1 MKTLAFALVLCL
13 LPARVCVARQNGSAP
28 PAPKTV
34 PSQASMAGS
43 IDPQLRSDILHM
55 LAVNHALDK
64 AQSTMRTMFNTMR
77 PQLSATLPATP
88 NRDKI
93 VDAYLEKLVGLAQK
107 PEFTDGIVAV
117 YAKYFSD
124 DDIKA
129 LAQFYQTPAGQ
140 HFNDHLSDVM
150 SDSVKFGQQL
160 FMQNMN
166 GIFGELCKEYPE
178 LQGQAKFCPASG
190 ETKGELLPSRPKP
203 SKTERVL
210 AGRIDSAV
218 SASSK
223 R

>member
-1 MKTLAFALVLCL
+1 MKMSALAFVMLFVPVCL
-13 LPARVCVARQNGSAP
+13 AQQKAA
-28 PAPKTV
+28 TV
-34 PSQASMAGS
+34 PKAGAPQASPGAS
-43 IDPQLRSDILHM
+43 IDPQLRADILHM
-55 LAVNHALDK
+55 LEMNHALEK
-64 AQSTMRTMFNTMR
+64 AQSTMRSMFDTMR
-77 PQLSATLPATP
+77 PQLTATLPATP

-93 VDAYLEKLVGLAQK
+93 VNAYLEKLVGLALR

-190 ETKGELLPSRPKP
+190 EKTSQLSPALPQAWKEAQTTVGNP
-203 SKTERVL
+203 
-210 AGRIDSAV
+210 
-218 SASSK
+218 
-223 R
+223 